1 MEFFKNLKNSIYS
14 PNFYQELLAKPFSY
28 SFKYFI
34 LLAIIISLL
43 VSIIFSFMLI
53 PGLKIFFDNA
63 GEKMLSYYPA
73 DLKINIK
80 DGQVSTN
87 VPEPYF
93 VKMPNEIKPENSS
106 VKVNTKDMS
115 NYENLLVIDTK
126 NNFTVD
132 QFASYK
138 TFALLTNDSVIAYD
152 KNGNITI
159 SKIEKTA
166 NFALDKPII
175 EGFIN
180 KVKPFIKFIYPII
193 AIFIFIASMFVI
205 MLQMAYLLFGALFV
219 WLAAKIKGVK
229 IGYKKSY
236 QLALHLITIL
246 IIARVISMISGI
258 NNITPFLFT
267 FLLFI
272 LALINIKK
280 INNIQ

>member
-28 SFKYFI
+28 SFKYFV
-34 LLAIIISLL
+34 LLALIISLL
-43 VSIIFSFMLI
+43 VSIIFLFMLI

-63 GEKMLSYYPA
+63 GGKMLSYYPA

-80 DGQVSTN
+80 NGQVSTN
-87 VPEPYF
+87 VSEPYF
-93 VKMPNEIKPENSS
+93 VKMPNEIKPENSN
-106 VKVNTKDMS
+106 VKVNNKDML
-115 NYENLLVIDTK
+115 NYENLLVIDTQ

-132 QFASYK
+132 QFTSYK

-159 SKIEKTA
+159 SKIEKTV
-166 NFALDKPII
+166 NFVLDKQAI
-175 EGFIN
+175 EDFIN
-180 KVKPFIKFIYPII
+180 KVKPFIKFIYPIV

-246 IIARVISMISGI
+246 IVARVISMISGI

-267 FLLFI
+267 FLLFM